1 MQQFPS
7 GATFGNSREGIWL
20 GLGLIVLLGSK
31 GFSGSMSLKKPG
43 PSKSCERRIALALGI
58 RYDDYVCLPYSD
70 DSMTSDFVLV
80 DKTGSSKMAWQR

>member
-1 MQQFPS
+1 
-7 GATFGNSREGIWL
+7 
-20 GLGLIVLLGSK
+20 
-31 GFSGSMSLKKPG
+31 MSLKKPG
-43 PSKSCERRIALALGI
+43 PSKSCERRIALALGV